1 MNILTAWLRHYVPT
15 IPVDDRQLADDLT
28 LRGIAVEGVHSLG
41 PNNGSLFEMDI
52 TTNRVDAMNH
62 YGIAR
67 EAATIYNLPLAP
79 LIAEASPQRSTKEE
93 SSSRPEAPDTA
104 TKKPSFRPEV
114 AHFAAVVEKPA
125 VSSSAKPFPI
135 RIEAKDLCGRFT
147 AQILRNI
154 TIAPST
160 GRVSEYFNLLGQRQI
175 SNAVDAS
182 NFVLLGMG
190 HPTHAFDLDKLEG
203 GIIVRLAHKG
213 EKLKLLD
220 GTDRTLEPDDLVV
233 ADEKKAL
240 ALAGVMGGFDSM
252 ITADTKNILIEAAW
266 FDPAA
271 IRRSS
276 RRHGLHTDASHR
288 FERGADF
295 NAAPI
300 ANALVSQIILQSGGQ
315 LEGEL
320 IDVLIPEIEARTA
333 SRPPIS
339 LSVHQVQRHLGTTLD
354 DTPTHSALTP
364 NLIHQYLTALGC
376 TLTQATIPGTPSSR
390 PPLADK
396 VGIRESEPSSS
407 TQPDSFQVKLPSWRL
422 DLEREID
429 LIEEVAR
436 VYGYNRFAN
445 TLPTAMPV
453 IAHPTAAKES
463 AVRARLL
470 ALGFSESISST
481 FASQQDADLF
491 TQPENP
497 SATTEQ
503 GAPSFAPL
511 AKGGVSSEA
520 RPPSSA
526 PTTNTPGTIPLE
538 NPLSEEATL
547 LRPSLVPGMLNMLA
561 HNLNRDVKDVRLFE
575 QGQIFTGTTSE
586 VKESPNLSLGL
597 TGAATATPLH
607 NPHDAPF
614 FELKGAIESIL
625 SLFATEKESSSQP
638 ERREEENSSF
648 RPEAAH
654 FAAVVEKPAVPS
666 GPATALT
673 YTPEAPSWLQPGRS
687 ATALLNNQ
695 PIAHFGELTHSQRD
709 QRKLRQPIYLAQL
722 DLAKLYELPLK
733 KIIAHDLSRFQA
745 VERDFSFTF
754 PDTMQ
759 WHTIAAAIHAL
770 AIPELQRLSP
780 TEIFRDPKGKSVP
793 PSHYALLLKCVF
805 QSNDRTLREDEL
817 TTWWSTIIATLTQLG
832 GTIRAPGTFA

>member
-1 MNILTAWLRHYVPT
+1 MNILTNWLRHYVPT

-41 PNNGSLFEMDI
+41 SSPDSKSNGHLFEMDI

-79 LIAEASPQRSTKEE
+79 LVTE
-93 SSSRPEAPDTA
+93 S
-104 TKKPSFRPEV
+104 SFRPDPEQAQRV
-114 AHFAAVVEKPA
+114 ERAAEKPA
-125 VSSSAKPFPI
+125 SPPQTSTQPSFPI
-135 RIEAKDLCGRFT
+135 RIEADSKDLCGRFT

-160 GRVSEYFNLLGQRQI
+160 GRVSEYFNLLGQKQI

-203 GIIVRLAHKG
+203 GIVVRLAHKG

-300 ANALVSQIILQSGGQ
+300 ANALVSQLILQSGGQ
-315 LEGEL
+315 LEGAL

-333 SRPPIS
+333 SRPSIS
-339 LSVHQVQRHLGTTLD
+339 LSVRQVQRHLGTTLD

-364 NLIHQYLTALGC
+364 QLILQYLTALGC
-376 TLTQATIPGTPSSR
+376 TLTQATVPGAPSSR
-390 PPLADK
+390 LPLADK

-407 TQPDSFQVKLPSWRL
+407 KQPDTFHVKLPSWRL

-453 IAHPTAAKES
+453 IAHPTATKEA
-463 AVRARLL
+463 AVRTRLL

-491 TQPENP
+491 AE
-497 SATTEQ
+497 
-503 GAPSFAPL
+503 
-511 AKGGVSSEA
+511 KGK
-520 RPPSSA
+520 
-526 PTTNTPGTIPLE
+526 GTIPME

-607 NPHDAPF
+607 NLHDAPF

-625 SLFATEKESSSQP
+625 SLFTPEKESSSQP
-638 ERREEENSSF
+638 ERSALERS
-648 RPEAAH
+648 
-654 FAAVVEKPAVPS
+654 AV
-666 GPATALT
+666 TFT
-673 YTPEAPSWLQPGRS
+673 IEAPTWLQPGRS
-687 ATALLNNQ
+687 ATALLNNE

-709 QRKLRQPIYLAQL
+709 QRKLRQPIYLAQI

-770 AIPELQRLSP
+770 AIPELQRLTP

-793 PSHYALLLKCVF
+793 PAHYALLLKCVF

-832 GTIRAPGTFA
+832 GTIRAPGTAV